1 MMNRNEL
8 PEELLLS
15 DAQLD
20 RVDEIYDAVFTL
32 CQILTEDEDLEWD
45 MEFIGEIADFAT
57 SSLVKHGHKIRFPAI
72 VSSENGE
79 DYVEDY
85 VQPETPLFV

>member
-20 RVDEIYDAVFTL
+20 RVDEIYDGVFTL
-32 CQILTEDEDLEWD
+32 CQILTEDADLE
-45 MEFIGEIADFAT
+45 
-57 SSLVKHGHKIRFPAI
+57 
-72 VSSENGE
+72 
-79 DYVEDY
+79 
-85 VQPETPLFV
+85 